1 MRITVYSKRT
11 FKPMPLK
18 QGYSQKS
25 ISENIRTLVGEGY
38 DQKQAQAIALDIAK
52 KAKAKKGK

>member
-1 MRITVYSKRT
+1 
-11 FKPMPLK
+11 MPLK

-25 ISENIRTLVGEGY
+25 ISENIRTLIGEGY